1 MQGTNHTGFSQ
12 CPEYGILKPKFPD
25 DLDTMGPLG
34 RGEQPRKG
42 RFRPEENELTGVA
55 IDSSIAFLAKWTT
68 WVCSSELE
76 DRWTASLR

>member
-1 MQGTNHTGFSQ
+1 
-12 CPEYGILKPKFPD
+12 
-25 DLDTMGPLG
+25 MGPLG

-76 DRWTASLR
+76 DRWAASLR